1 VAERLLPPGLRKG
14 REEPMKDIV
23 RMIRIARGT
32 MPADL
37 VLKNGRIVNV
47 FSSEVHDGDIAIS
60 GTRIAG
66 VGEYKGRREIDL
78 EGAYILPGLID
89 GHMHIESTMVTVP
102 EFARSVA
109 PRGTTSVVA
118 DPHEIANVHGLEGI
132 HYMLNSSKFGPVNVF
147 LMLPSCVPSTHFETG
162 GADLKGFDLYPLLT
176 EKWVLGLGEV
186 MNFPGVLREDEG
198 LLDKITMTHDRKR
211 IDGHAPGLSGKDL
224 NAYLATGVTS
234 DHESTSTEEVLE
246 KLRLGMHIMIREGSV
261 TKNLRDLLPVVTCEN
276 LSRCFFV
283 TDDRHPK
290 DLLENG
296 HMDHMVR
303 MAIQE
308 GVDPISAIRMATI
321 NTAQYY
327 RLTDLGAIAPG
338 YIADLVVA
346 GDLETFDVLK
356 VMKSGRVVAEN
367 GEMIVPRPE
376 IPHASLRSSINIKW
390 LGPEDFRI
398 EAKGKRIRVINLIP
412 DQIITRAS
420 VEDAKVVDGELI
432 PDLERDLLPIAVVER
447 HHASDNVGHAVVH
460 GFGLKHGAIAS
471 SVAHDSHN
479 IVVVGTSAD
488 EMMAAV
494 VEITKMKGGLAVVR
508 DGELLA
514 GLPLPI
520 GGLMSDAGLEEVV
533 EGLDRVHAAARSLGS
548 PLDDPFMAM
557 SFLALPVIPEL
568 KVTDLGL
575 VDVDAFEFVDLF
587 V

>member
-1 VAERLLPPGLRKG
+1 
-14 REEPMKDIV
+14 
-23 RMIRIARGT
+23 MIRVARGT

-47 FSSEVHDGDIAIS
+47 FSSEIHAGDVAICGS
-60 GTRIAG
+60 RIAG
-66 VGEYKGRREIDL
+66 VGDYEGRREIDL

-89 GHMHIESTMVTVP
+89 GHMHIESTMVTVQ
-102 EFARSVA
+102 EFARSVS

-147 LMLPSCVPSTHFETG
+147 VMLPSCVPATHFETG
-162 GADLKGFDLYPLLT
+162 GADLKGFDLYPLLA

-198 LLDKITMTHDRKR
+198 LLDKITMTQDRKR

-224 NAYLATGVTS
+224 NAYLATGVSS
-234 DHESTSTEEVLE
+234 DHESTSIDEVLE
-246 KLRLGMHIMIREGSV
+246 KLRLGMHIMLREGSV
-261 TKNLRDLLPVVTCEN
+261 TKNLRDLLPAVTCEN
-276 LSRCFFV
+276 LSRCFFA

-290 DLLENG
+290 DLLEKG
-296 HMDHMVR
+296 HIDHMIRLAVR
-303 MAIQE
+303 E
-308 GVDPISAIRMATI
+308 GLDPVSAIRMATI

-327 RLTDLGAIAPG
+327 RLSDLGAIAPG
-338 YIADLVVA
+338 YVADLVIA
-346 GDLETFDVLK
+346 DDLESFSVRK
-356 VMKSGRVVAEN
+356 VMKSGRFVAED
-367 GEMIVPRPE
+367 GKMIVSRPDL
-376 IPHASLRSSINIKW
+376 PHSSLRSSINIKW
-390 LGPEDFRI
+390 LEPGDFRI
-398 EAKGKRIRVINLIP
+398 EAKGDRVRVIDLVP
-412 DQIITRAS
+412 DQIITRCE
-420 VEDAKVVDGELI
+420 VEDANIVDGELV
-432 PDLERDLLPIAVVER
+432 PDTERDLLHVAVVER
-447 HHASDNVGHAVVH
+447 HHASDNIGKAVVR

-479 IVVVGTSAD
+479 IVVVGTSTED
-488 EMMAAV
+488 MMAAV
-494 VEITKMKGGLAVVR
+494 VEISKMKGGLVVVR
-508 DGELLA
+508 DGELVE

-520 GGLMSDAGLEEVV
+520 AGLMSEAGLPEVV
-533 EGLDRVHAAARSLGS
+533 EGLERVHEAARGLGS

-575 VDVDAFEFVDLF
+575 VDVTSFEFVDLF